1 LAPSTSYTLN
11 YTKDGIAQTPFTFT
25 STGVSYTLSGLTRG
39 DYTNIRITNSGCVS
53 NSVSTSLADP
63 GAVILSLGTPTQPSA
78 CGVADGS
85 ITLSGLVVG
94 NTYLLRYKKN
104 GIWQS
109 SSTVVASSSSYT
121 ILGLGAGSYTNI
133 TVTQGGCTSNS

>member
-1 LAPSTSYTLN
+1 M
-11 YTKDGIAQTPFTFT
+11 
-25 STGVSYTLSGLTRG
+25 
-39 DYTNIRITNSGCVS
+39 S

-121 ILGLGAGSYTNI
+121 ILGLGAGSLYKYYRNTRRMYIKFSKVKFLLTLEQRN
-133 TVTQGGCTSNS
+133 CH